1 MYIKFLMVDTK
12 FAKASTRFDLL
23 FSNLVYIIKE
33 LSLLRT
39 DIVKWREM
47 FGKKLKQ
54 FQLQ

>member
-12 FAKASTRFDLL
+12 FAKASTLFDLL

-39 DIVKWREM
+39 DIVKWRGM
-47 FGKKLKQ
+47 FGKNLKQ